1 MAGFRAAS
9 QPSAGDAAFRQ
20 ARSPQQQYLLDI
32 VGLVSNSL
40 MTDSSAG
47 AMWFFAASLVLSCLL
62 VIALPAKLVNR

>member
-9 QPSAGDAAFRQ
+9 QPNAGQ
-20 ARSPQQQYLLDI
+20 ARSPQPRYLLDI

-40 MTDSSAG
+40 MTGNSAG